1 MQSHHVMSVDDVE
14 IGEPGSRRKGG
25 GVYRRSSDERSTLTV
40 KGPKI
45 QNYDANKGERWGE
58 SQVWGEDRYGEL

>member
-1 MQSHHVMSVDDVE
+1 MMSKSENQDP
-14 IGEPGSRRKGG
+14 GEKGG

-45 QNYDANKGERWGE
+45 QNYDANKDERWGE